1 MVIHGQFVAIRER
14 RIFPAAVT
22 ILNGLIQNIVEIE
35 DAPQLFILPGFVD
48 AHVHIE
54 SSLLAPSEFAR
65 MAVTHGTLATISDP
79 HEIANVLG
87 LKGVEYM
94 IENGKQVPFYFNF
107 GAPSCV
113 PATKFETA
121 GAILSAA
128 EVDALLQ
135 NPEILYLSEMMNFPG
150 VIFDDAEV
158 HEKIKSA
165 HRHGKPIDGHAPG
178 LSGNHLRKY
187 VSAGIST
194 DHECFTLEEA
204 LEKINLGMKILIREG
219 SAARNFDTLI
229 PLMAS
234 YANKLMFCSDDKH
247 PDSLL
252 LGHINQLAAR
262 AIGLGYDL
270 YDVLQVACLN
280 PVAHYGMKH
289 GTLQLGESADFI
301 LVNNLQN
308 FEVEQAYV
316 KGVLVAH
323 KGKCMFPSTAVVG
336 LNQFLAKPIIGSDL
350 NYMPQIME
358 PVIVCI
364 DGQLITDTL
373 NIAAQMLTPEND
385 FLKLV
390 VLNRYAIAPPA
401 IAYIKNFG
409 IKNGAIAGSVAHDS
423 HNIIAVGSSDDHIC
437 KAINL
442 VISAKGALA
451 ACNDTAEKVLPLPL
465 AGLMSDQEAWQVAEK
480 YIELDNFSKNVLG
493 SNLRAPFMSL
503 SFMALL
509 VIPHLKLSDLG
520 LFDGDTFEFVKP
532 KLINRRFEKPND
544 LI

>member
-1 MVIHGQFVAIRER
+1 MVIHGQFVDIRAR
-14 RIFPAAVT
+14 KIFPAALS
-22 ILNGLIQNIVEIE
+22 ILNGLIQSIDEIE
-35 DAPQLFILPGFVD
+35 EAPQQFILPGFVD

-87 LKGVEYM
+87 LQGVEYM
-94 IENGKQVPFYFNF
+94 IENGKQVPFYFNY

-113 PATKFETA
+113 PATIFETA
-121 GAILSAA
+121 GAVLSVA

-135 NPEILYLSEMMNFPG
+135 KPEILYLSEMMNFPG
-150 VIFDDAEV
+150 VIYDDAEV
-158 HEKIKSA
+158 HAKIQSA
-165 HRHGKPIDGHAPG
+165 HRHGKPVDGHAPG
-178 LSGNHLRKY
+178 LTGDALRKY

-194 DHECFTLEEA
+194 DHECFTLSEA
-204 LEKINLGMKILIREG
+204 LEKIALGMKILIREG

-229 PLMAS
+229 PLMAKH
-234 YANKLMFCSDDKH
+234 ANQLMFCSDDKH

-262 AIGLGYDL
+262 AIGLGYDVF
-270 YDVLQVACLN
+270 DVLQVACLN
-280 PVAHYGMKH
+280 PVAHYGMQH
-289 GTLQLGESADFI
+289 GTLQVGESADFI
-301 LVNNLQN
+301 VVDNLHDFNTQ
-308 FEVEQAYV
+308 QAYV
-316 KGVLVAH
+316 KGMLVAEH
-323 KGKCMFPSTAVVG
+323 GKCLFPSVNVNC
-336 LNQFLAKPIIGSDL
+336 LNQFFAQELVGSDL
-350 NYMPQIME
+350 HYMPQTME
-358 PVIVCI
+358 PVIVCL

-373 NIAAQMLTPEND
+373 NTPAELLLPEND

-390 VLNRYAIAPPA
+390 VLNRYNAAPPA

-423 HNIIAVGSSDDHIC
+423 HNIIAVGSSDEQIC

-442 VISAKGALA
+442 VIAAKGALV
-451 ACNDTAEKVLPLPL
+451 ACNELEEKVLPLPL
-465 AGLMSDQEAWQVAEK
+465 AGLMSNQEAWVVAEQ
-480 YIELDNFSKNVLG
+480 YTELDNFSKNVLG

-509 VIPHLKLSDLG
+509 VIPQLKLSDLG
-520 LFDGDTFEFVKP
+520 LFNGHKFEFVRKV
-532 KLINRRFEKPND
+532 
-544 LI
+544 